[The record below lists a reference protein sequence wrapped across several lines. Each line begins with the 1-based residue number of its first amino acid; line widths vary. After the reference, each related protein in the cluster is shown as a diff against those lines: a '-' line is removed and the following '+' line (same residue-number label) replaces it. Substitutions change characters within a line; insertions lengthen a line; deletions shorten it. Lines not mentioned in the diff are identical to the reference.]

1 MNERITTLA
10 KLAGGHASISKFRG
24 HFLPPPPSYIDPA
37 TVDLEKFAELIV
49 QECIEMSKLEAAHYS
64 AQAVD
69 AKSKQA
75 FEFEFNS
82 AATCLGVG
90 LRIKKHFGVEE

>member
-1 MNERITTLA
+1 MNERIQELYNQVVGGDKLNFDSYLA
-10 KLAGGHASISKFRG
+10 A
-24 HFLPPPPSYIDPA
+24 
-37 TVDLEKFAELIV
+37 KFAELIV

>member
-1 MNERITTLA
+1 MNERIEKLYDLA
-10 KLAGGHASISKFRG
+10 DKFAKENRVQSIDAPGNNYFELF
-24 HFLPPPPSYIDPA
+24 H
-37 TVDLEKFAELIV
+37 EKFAQLIV